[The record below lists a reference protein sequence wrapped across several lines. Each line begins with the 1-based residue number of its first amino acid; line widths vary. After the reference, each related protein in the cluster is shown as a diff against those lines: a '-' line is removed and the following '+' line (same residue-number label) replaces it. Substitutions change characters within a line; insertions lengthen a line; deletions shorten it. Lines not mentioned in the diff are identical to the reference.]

1 MDSPGW
7 HSFAVL
13 CCHGIR
19 DTRDKTVRDY
29 DTLTLAEVF
38 ALPSSRVPKDR
49 AAAIIP
55 SLYTGPDARSH
66 AAQEERG
73 RFVAICADIDKGNH
87 ALDRVERLTDL
98 FFGVGVARRIY
109 STASATPDGRRWRV
123 IVPLAEPLEFAA
135 WHELT
140 EAFHRHMAANA
151 VEMDASPKR
160 AGQLSFLPNVPPDSD
175 FFFETSAVPD
185 GAGASLNGGSVPK
198 AIADLRMERRKDA
211 APAGV
216 GSVVAF
222 ADGPI
227 AVFNRRH
234 RLSGLLT
241 QYGYAAHSN
250 GKDWRSPHQTSD
262 SYATQVRQGDD
273 GGEFWVSL
281 SESDRQAGLGAA
293 AASGGCFGDAFDL
306 FAHFEHGGDR
316 QSALDTLARS
326 TEARQITASPFV
338 WRQGKDIRPRP
349 WLIKPWLLK
358 GTVACVVAPGGTGK
372 STFVTALALSVAT
385 GRELLD
391 KYVIGGGQPVWVW
404 NLEDDLD
411 ELSRS
416 IQAAAAHHGLSEEDF
431 APRLFVDSALDGAV
445 LCTAVEDKTG
455 FRVYEPVF
463 SALTEELKRRGIKVL
478 IVDPFISSHAVDE
491 NSNSKIDKI
500 VKAWARVAKE
510 ADCAII
516 LVHHTSKAG
525 GQEVNA
531 NSARGA
537 SALVSA
543 ARSVLAINRMSPDE
557 ASRLGIPADQRRR
570 YVSVQDDKHNRAAAE
585 VATWFELKSQALG
598 NGDDVGVMVPWIAP
612 EASEL
617 LTPERIAAIQAKVAD
632 GAYRANSQAADWVG
646 HAIAPIL
653 NLGSEGDKS
662 RIKLLVN
669 HLIQKGSLV
678 TEHRQD
684 PRTRKQVPIV
694 VVGTRVSAFADAGL
708 PVSQPCSTLKGGA
721 EQGGAVVPSA
731 APPPPPPFRGVV
743 EWSGAVGSSEVE
755 RRPELFSPPSP
766 NTGALDGHHPLRPR
780 RSLAGH
786 S

>member
-1 MDSPGW
+1 MPSQPQW
-7 HSFAVL
+7 QTFAVPIFSGVK
-13 CCHGIR
+13 HTNGSAAKH
-19 DTRDKTVRDY
+19 DTK
-29 DTLTLAEVF
+29 TLAQVF
-38 ALPSSRVPKDR
+38 SMLPGSVPKLE
-49 AAAIIP
+49 AKAFIP
-55 SLYTGPDARSH
+55 SLYWGPDARAH
-66 AAQEERG
+66 AVQQERG
-73 RFVAICADIDKGNH
+73 RFVAICADVDKGNH
-87 ALDRVERLTDL
+87 ALERLEVLTDQ
-98 FFGVGVARRIY
+98 FFGEGVARRIY
-109 STASATPDGRRWRV
+109 STATAAPNAKRWRIV
-123 IVPLAEPLEFAA
+123 VPLQEPLEFAA

-140 EAFHRHMAANA
+140 EAFHQHMAANG
-151 VEMDASPKR
+151 VEMDGSPKR
-160 AGQLSFLPNVPPDSD
+160 AGQLSFLPNVPPGSA
-175 FFFETSAVPD
+175 FFETSAVPD

-211 APAGV
+211 APAGG
-216 GSVVAF
+216 GSMVAF
-222 ADGPI
+222 AEGPI
-227 AVFNRRH
+227 AAFNHRH
-234 RLSGLLT
+234 RLSDLLT
-241 QYGYAAHSN
+241 KYGYTPAPN
-250 GKDWRSPHQTSD
+250 GKDWRSPLQTSD
-262 SYATQVRQGDD
+262 SYATQVRQGDN
-273 GGEFWVSL
+273 GGEYWVSL

-316 QSALDTLARS
+316 RSALDTLAGS

-338 WRQGKDIRPRP
+338 WRQGKDIPGRP
-349 WLIKPWLLK
+349 WLIRPWLLK

-391 KYVIGGGQPVWVW
+391 KYVIGGPQPVWVW

-510 ADCAII
+510 AGCAII

-585 VATWFELKSQALG
+585 AATWFELKSQALG
-598 NGDDVGVMVPWIAP
+598 NGDDVGVMVPWMAP

-632 GAYRANSQAADWVG
+632 GFNRFDGQADDWVG

-653 NLGSEGDKS
+653 NLDSEGDKP
-662 RIKLLVN
+662 RIKQLVKQ
-669 HLIQKGSLV
+669 LIQKGWLV
-678 TEHRQD
+678 KTLGKSAK
-684 PRTRKQVPIV
+684 RTDAPFVA
-694 VVGTRVSAFADAGL
+694 VGTTASPFTNAGL

-721 EQGGAVVPSA
+721 EQGGAV
-731 APPPPPPFRGVV
+731 
-743 EWSGAVGSSEVE
+743 GAKRCSTTT
-755 RRPELFSPPSP
+755 SP
-766 NTGALDGHHPLRPR
+766 L
-780 RSLAGH
+780 
-786 S
+786 

>member
-1 MDSPGW
+1 MTDAPSW

-13 CCHGIR
+13 HCHGTR
-19 DTRDKTVRDY
+19 DTRANTRRAY
-29 DTLTLAEVF
+29 DTLTLGEVF
-38 ALPSSRVPKDR
+38 ARPQSHVPKNE

-55 SLYTGPDARSH
+55 SLYVRPDARSH

-73 RFVAICADIDKGNH
+73 RFVAICADIDTGNH
-87 ALDRVERLTDL
+87 ALDCIEQLTDQ
-98 FFGVGVARRIY
+98 FFGEGVARRIY

-123 IVPLAEPLEFAA
+123 IVPLAEPLAFTA

-140 EAFHRHMAANA
+140 EAFHQHMAANGI
-151 VEMDASPKR
+151 EMDASPRR
-160 AGQLSFLPNVPPDSD
+160 AGQLSFLPNVPPGSA
-175 FFFETSAVPD
+175 FFETSVVSD
-185 GAGASLNGGSVPK
+185 GAGAALNGGCVAK
-198 AIADLRMERRKDA
+198 AIADLRMERRKEA

-216 GSVVAF
+216 GSMAAF
-222 ADGPI
+222 ANSPI
-227 AVFNRRH
+227 ADFNRRH
-234 RLSGLLT
+234 RLSDLLT
-241 QYGYAAHSN
+241 RYGYTPAPN
-250 GKDWRSPHQTSD
+250 GTDWRSPLQTSD

-273 GGEFWVSL
+273 GGEFWGSL

-293 AASGGCFGDAFDL
+293 AASGGRFGDAFDL
-306 FAHFEHGGDR
+306 FVYFEHGGDR
-316 QSALDTLARS
+316 RSALEALTGSKA
-326 TEARQITASPFV
+326 ARQITASRFV
-338 WRQGKDIRPRP
+338 WRQGKDIPGRP
-349 WLIKPWLLK
+349 WLIRPWLLK

-385 GRELLD
+385 GSDLLG
-391 KYVIGGGQPVWVW
+391 KYVIGGPQPVWIW

-416 IQAAAAHHGLSEEDF
+416 IQAAAAHHALTEEDL
-431 APRLFVDSALDGAV
+431 APRLFVDSALDGAA
-445 LCTAVEDKTG
+445 LCTAIEDKSG
-455 FRVYEPVF
+455 LRVYEPVF
-463 SALTEELKRRGIKVL
+463 AALTDELARRGIKVL

-525 GQEVNA
+525 SQEVNA

-543 ARSVLAINRMSPDE
+543 ARSVLAINRMSTDE

-585 VATWFELKSQALG
+585 VATWFELISQALG
-598 NGDDVGVMVPWIAP
+598 NGDDVGVIVPWMAP

-617 LTPERIAAIQAKVAD
+617 LTPEVIAAIQAKVAD
-632 GAYRANSQAADWVG
+632 GFCRANNQSPDWVG

-653 NLGSEGDKS
+653 NLNSEGDEPQ
-662 RIKLLVN
+662 IKRLVKR
-669 HLIQKGSLV
+669 LITERWLV
-678 TEHRQD
+678 KTTVLD
-684 PRTRKQVPIV
+684 AARKERPGVA
-694 VVGTRVSAFADAGL
+694 VGRAASPFANAGL
-708 PVSQPCSTLKGGA
+708 PASQPCSTLKGGA
-721 EQGGAVVPSA
+721 EQGRAVVPSV

-743 EWSGAVGSSEVE
+743 EWSGAVGS
-755 RRPELFSPPSP
+755 
-766 NTGALDGHHPLRPR
+766 
-780 RSLAGH
+780 
-786 S
+786 

>member
-1 MDSPGW
+1 MDSPDW

-13 CCHGIR
+13 CCHGTH
-19 DTRDKTVRDY
+19 DTRAKNGRDY
-29 DTLTLAEVF
+29 DTLSLGEVF
-38 ALPSSRVPKDR
+38 ALPPSCVLKDR

-55 SLYTGPDARSH
+55 SLYVGPDARSH

-73 RFVAICADIDKGNH
+73 RFVALCSDIDKGNH

-123 IVPLAEPLEFAA
+123 IVPLAEPLAFPA

-140 EAFHRHMAANA
+140 EAFHRHMAANG

-160 AGQLSFLPNVPPDSD
+160 AGQLSFLPNVPPGSA
-175 FFFETSAVPD
+175 FFFEASAVPD
-185 GAGASLNGGSVPK
+185 GAGASLNGGCVAN
-198 AIADLRMERRKDA
+198 AIAGLRMERRSEA
-211 APAGV
+211 LPTGT

-222 ADGPI
+222 ANSPI
-227 AVFNRRH
+227 ADFNRRN
-234 RLSGLLT
+234 RLSDLLT
-241 QYGYAAHSN
+241 RYGYTPAPN
-250 GKDWRSPHQTSD
+250 GKDWRSPLQTSE
-262 SYATQVRQGDD
+262 SYATQVRQGDN
-273 GGEFWVSL
+273 GGEYWVSQ
-281 SESDRQAGLGAA
+281 SESDRQAGLGAP

-306 FAHFEHGGDR
+306 FVHFEHGGDR

-326 TEARQITASPFV
+326 TEARQITASPYV
-338 WRQGKDIRPRP
+338 WRQGKDIRARP
-349 WLIKPWLLK
+349 WLIRPWLLK
-358 GTVACVVAPGGTGK
+358 GTVAVVAAPGGSGK
-372 STFVTALALSVAT
+372 STFVVALALSLAS
-385 GRELLD
+385 GRGLLD
-391 KYVIGGGQPVWVW
+391 KHVIGGPQPVWVW
-404 NLEDDLD
+404 NLEDDLE

-416 IQAAAAHHGLSEEDF
+416 IQAAADHHGLTEEDL
-431 APRLFVDSALDGAV
+431 APRLFVNSALDGAV
-445 LCTAVEDKTG
+445 LCTAVEDRSG

-463 SALTEELKRRGIKVL
+463 AALTEELTRRGIKVL

-491 NSNSKIDKI
+491 NSNTKIDKI

-525 GQEVNA
+525 SQEVNA

-543 ARSVLAINRMSPDE
+543 ARSVLAINRMSEAE
-557 ASRLGIPADQRRR
+557 ASRLGIPVDQCRR

-585 VATWFELKSQALG
+585 AATWFELISQPLG
-598 NGDDVGVMVPWIAP
+598 NGDDIGVMVPWTAP

-617 LTPERIAAIQAKVAD
+617 LTPEVIAAIQAKVAD
-632 GAYRANSQAADWVG
+632 DAYRASIQAADWVG
-646 HAIAPIL
+646 NAIAPIL
-653 NLGSEGDKS
+653 NLQSEGDKP

-669 HLIQKGSLV
+669 HLIQKGWLV

-694 VVGTRVSAFADAGL
+694 AVGIRVSAFADAGL
-708 PVSQPCSTLKGGA
+708 PVSQPCSTFKGGA
-721 EQGGAVVPSA
+721 EQGGAV
-731 APPPPPPFRGVV
+731 
-743 EWSGAVGSSEVE
+743 GAKRCSTTT
-755 RRPELFSPPSP
+755 SP
-766 NTGALDGHHPLRPR
+766 L
-780 RSLAGH
+780 
-786 S
+786 

>member
-1 MDSPGW
+1 MDSPAW

-13 CCHGIR
+13 RCHGTR
-19 DTRDKTVRDY
+19 DTRAQTGRDY
-29 DTLTLAEVF
+29 DTQTLGEVF
-38 ALPSSRVPKDR
+38 ALPQSHVPKAD
-49 AAAIIP
+49 AGAIIP
-55 SLYTGPDARSH
+55 SLYVGPDARSH

-87 ALDRVERLTDL
+87 AIDRVESLTDQ

-109 STASATPDGRRWRV
+109 STASATPERRRWRV
-123 IVPLAEPLEFAA
+123 IVPMAEPLAFPA

-140 EAFHRHMAANA
+140 EAFHRHMAANG

-160 AGQLSFLPNVPPDSD
+160 AGQLSFLPNVPPGAA
-175 FFFETSAVPD
+175 FFETSVSSD
-185 GAGASLNGGSVPK
+185 GAGASLNGGRVAK
-198 AIADLRMERRKDA
+198 AISDLRTERRKDTL
-211 APAGV
+211 PAGV

-227 AVFNRRH
+227 AEFNHRH
-234 RLSGLLT
+234 PLSDLLT
-241 QYGYAAHSN
+241 RHGYTPAPN
-250 GKDWRSPHQTSD
+250 GKDWRSPLQTSN
-262 SYATQVRQGDD
+262 SYATQVRQGDN
-273 GGEFWVSL
+273 GGEYWVSQ
-281 SESDRQAGLGAA
+281 SESDRQAGLGAP

-338 WRQGKDIRPRP
+338 WRQGKDIPGRP
-349 WLIKPWLLK
+349 WLIMPWLLK

-372 STFVTALALSVAT
+372 STFVTALALSMAT
-385 GRELLD
+385 GSDLLG
-391 KYVIGGGQPVWVW
+391 KYVIGGPQPVWIW

-416 IQAAAAHHGLSEEDF
+416 IQAAAAHHVLTEEDF
-431 APRLFVDSALDGAV
+431 APRLFVDSALDGAG
-445 LCTAVEDKTG
+445 LCTAVEDKSG

-463 SALTEELKRRGIKVL
+463 AALTDELRRRSIKVL
-478 IVDPFISSHAVDE
+478 IVDPFISSHTVDE

-525 GQEVNA
+525 SQEVNA

-598 NGDDVGVMVPWIAP
+598 NGDDVGVMVPWMAP

-632 GAYRANSQAADWVG
+632 GAYRANIQAADWVG

-669 HLIQKGSLV
+669 HLIQKGWLV

-694 VVGTRVSAFADAGL
+694 VVGTRASAFADAGL
-708 PVSQPCSTLKGGA
+708 PVPQPLLHP
-721 EQGGAVVPSA
+721 E
-731 APPPPPPFRGVV
+731 R
-743 EWSGAVGSSEVE
+743 WSGAGSRS
-755 RRPELFSPPSP
+755 RANRCSTTTSP
-766 NTGALDGHHPLRPR
+766 L
-780 RSLAGH
+780 
-786 S
+786 

>member
-1 MDSPGW
+1 MDSPAW

-13 CCHGIR
+13 RCHGTH
-19 DTRDKTVRDY
+19 DTRAQTGRDY
-29 DTLTLAEVF
+29 DTQTLAEVF
-38 ALPSSRVPKDR
+38 ALPPSRVPKDH

-55 SLYTGPDARSH
+55 SLYAGPDARSH

-73 RFVAICADIDKGNH
+73 RFVALCADIDTGNH
-87 ALDRVERLTDL
+87 ALDRVERLTDQ
-98 FFGVGVARRIY
+98 FFGEGVARRIY
-109 STASATPDGRRWRV
+109 STASATPDRRRWRV
-123 IVPLAEPLEFAA
+123 IVPLAEPLAFAA

-140 EAFHRHMAANA
+140 EVFHRHMAASG

-160 AGQLSFLPNVPPDSD
+160 AGQLSFLPNVPPGSV
-175 FFFETSAVPD
+175 FFETNAVPD

-198 AIADLRMERRKDA
+198 AIADLRTERRKDA
-211 APAGV
+211 LPAGV

-222 ADGPI
+222 TNSPI
-227 AVFNRRH
+227 ADFNRRH
-234 RLSGLLT
+234 RLSDLLT
-241 QYGYAAHSN
+241 QYGYTPAPN
-250 GKDWRSPHQTSD
+250 GKDWRSPLQTSE
-262 SYATQVRQGDD
+262 SYATQVRQGDN

-316 QSALDTLARS
+316 QSALDTLAGS

-338 WRQGKDIRPRP
+338 WRQGKDIPGRP
-349 WLIKPWLLK
+349 WLIRPWLLK

-372 STFVTALALSVAT
+372 STFVTTLALSVAT
-385 GRELLD
+385 GSDLLG
-391 KYVIGGGQPVWVW
+391 KYVIGGHQPVWVW

-416 IQAAAAHHGLSEEDF
+416 IQAAADHHGLAEEDF
-431 APRLFVDSALDGAV
+431 APRLFVDSALDGAA
-445 LCTAVEDKTG
+445 LCTAVEDKSG
-455 FRVYEPVF
+455 FLVFEPVF

-525 GQEVNA
+525 SQEVNA

-543 ARSVLAINRMSPDE
+543 ARSVLAINRMSEAE

-585 VATWFELKSQALG
+585 VATWFELISQPLG
-598 NGDDVGVMVPWIAP
+598 NGDDIGVMVPWMAP

-617 LTPERIAAIQAKVAD
+617 LNPEAIAAIQAKVAD
-632 GAYRANSQAADWVG
+632 GFNRSYFTADDWVG
-646 HAIAPIL
+646 HAIAPIV
-653 NLGSEGDKS
+653 NLDSEGDKS
-662 RIKLLVN
+662 RIKRLVKQ
-669 HLIQKGSLV
+669 LIQKGWLV
-678 TEHRQD
+678 NEYGQD

-721 EQGGAVVPSA
+721 EQGGAV
-731 APPPPPPFRGVV
+731 
-743 EWSGAVGSSEVE
+743 GAKRCSTTT
-755 RRPELFSPPSP
+755 SP
-766 NTGALDGHHPLRPR
+766 L
-780 RSLAGH
+780 
-786 S
+786 